1 MRGKRLPEGGGA
13 RQRNLASRLRFWA
26 VETPSYIESRLAINA
41 SPNHNAASA
50 QTPVICKSAA
60 RQCSRL
66 RRAREPHSSEA
77 VLESLIRE
85 PFLRIGSPEP
95 TTMRRDRLSSF

>member
-26 VETPSYIESRLAINA
+26 VETPSHVESRLAINA

-66 RRAREPHSSEA
+66 RRARAPNSNDD
-77 VLESLIRE
+77 VLEALIRK
-85 PFLRIGSPEP
+85 PFLRIGGPEP
-95 TTMRRDRLSSF
+95 SPR